1 MAIARLSVGIGKK
14 GKASPHAQY
23 IAREGK
29 YAKDNNSLEKLEHTG
44 HGNMPAWADHNPN
57 YFWQSADEHERK
69 NGSTY
74 REHVIALP
82 RELDSDQRHELIKDW
97 IAQEIGDKHA
107 YQYAIHN
114 PPAMDGKE
122 QPHAHI
128 MFSERTRD
136 GIERD
141 PDQYFKRYNG
151 KNPERGGAKKANTGM
166 KPADRKADLLAQRDR
181 WEQTCNAHLKRAGRY
196 ERISMKS
203 LKEQGIEREPTNF
216 TMTQLKKPEIKD
228 TYKSLLEAKE
238 QDHQAQLDIIR
249 VLEATALVEI
259 NRQIRLKAEEQKAQ
273 QEKVQKRT
281 QQPVEP
287 MKAPQ
292 ATNAI
297 PKAPKPQI
305 EPIKATN
312 TPIIEGQTVKEALE
326 VQQDFDRIVA
336 QTAEKIRAR
345 KLEPHKADMIR
356 LEDKYKA
363 LQDNK
368 SWFGSGKREKQK
380 KALAIDYKGVERDFN
395 AIKERDFTMDAKKHI
410 EHTDPK
416 AHVTHEQAMETLNY
430 HASFRYGAAQAQAGR
445 QYTGEIIAVNRL
457 GVMQKTPTG
466 RKVYHD
472 LDSFETLPNVGDKV
486 TAIYNKDSKA
496 ELVPADKAELTRQ
509 IQQVEL
515 ERQQSKDIERDR

>member
-1 MAIARLSVGIGKK
+1 MAIARLSVGTGKK

-97 IAQEIGDKHA
+97 IAQEIGDKHT

-196 ERISMKS
+196 QRISMKS

-216 TMTQLKKPEIKD
+216 TMNQLKKPEIKD
-228 TYKSLLEAKE
+228 TYKLLLEAKE
-238 QDHQAQLDIIR
+238 QDFQAKLDIIG
-249 VLEATALVEI
+249 VLEGTALVEI
-259 NRQIRLKAEEQKAQ
+259 NRQTRLRE
-273 QEKVQKRT
+273 QEKKSEQEKKAKERFERTIEPQKT
-281 QQPVEP
+281 
-287 MKAPQ
+287 PQ
-292 ATNAI
+292 AT
-297 PKAPKPQI
+297 KAPLPPPKPKI
-305 EPIKATN
+305 EPNIAQEIDRKRQLLQQFDTEIN
-312 TPIIEGQTVKEALE
+312 KKYEEVYKHELKEL
-326 VQQDFDRIVA
+326 
-336 QTAEKIRAR
+336 
-345 KLEPHKADMIR
+345 
-356 LEDKYKA
+356 
-363 LQDNK
+363 
-368 SWFGSGKREKQK
+368 REKGKPLFEEIEQLKNTEPSFYKYNQVKAWRQK
-380 KALAIDYKGVERDFN
+380 L
-395 AIKERDFTMDAKKHI
+395 
-410 EHTDPK
+410 
-416 AHVTHEQAMETLNY
+416 
-430 HASFRYGAAQAQAGR
+430 
-445 QYTGEIIAVNRL
+445 
-457 GVMQKTPTG
+457 
-466 RKVYHD
+466 
-472 LDSFETLPNVGDKV
+472 
-486 TAIYNKDSKA
+486 DSKA
-496 ELVPADKAELTRQ
+496 DQHEAIKKEHDGKRDKGVTAEHKEIAKALYYQAFPDSYDKLYEIQQDVKAYDQQQEQQELQQRQAELAQRRQERALQRADKG
-509 IQQVEL
+509 
-515 ERQQSKDIERDR
+515 KDIEIDR

>member
-1 MAIARLSVGIGKK
+1 MAIARLSVGTGKK

-29 YAKDNNSLEKLEHTG
+29 YEKGNDSLEKLEHTG
-44 HGNMPAWADHNPN
+44 HGNMPAWAEHNPN

-82 RELDSDQRHELIKDW
+82 RELDSDQRHNLIKDW
-97 IAQEIGDKHA
+97 IDQEIGDKHA

-166 KPADRKADLLAQRDR
+166 KPADRKADLLAQRER
-181 WEQTCNAHLKRAGRY
+181 WEKTCNAHLERAGRY

-203 LKEQGIEREPTNF
+203 LKAQGIEREPTNF
-216 TMTQLKKPEIKD
+216 TMTQLKKPEVKN

-238 QDHQAQLDIIR
+238 QDYQAKLDIIR
-249 VLEATALVEI
+249 ALEGTALTEI
-259 NRQIRLKAEEQKAQ
+259 NRQLRKKEEKAQKQKERNRIQKPIEPQKAL
-273 QEKVQKRT
+273 
-281 QQPVEP
+281 
-287 MKAPQ
+287 Q
-292 ATNAI
+292 ATNAT

-326 VQQDFDRIVA
+326 VQQGFDRIVA

-380 KALAIDYKGVERDFN
+380 KALAIEYKGVERDFN

-410 EHTDPK
+410 EHTAPQ
-416 AHVTHEQAMETLNY
+416 AHAKNEQARETLSY
-430 HASFRYGAAQAQAGR
+430 HASFRYGATHAQAGR
-445 QYTGEIIAVNRL
+445 QYTGEITAVNRF

-466 RKVYHD
+466 KKIYHD
-472 LDSFETLPNVGDKV
+472 LDSFETLPNVGDRV

-496 ELVPADKAELTRQ
+496 ELVPVDKAELTRQ
-509 IQQVEL
+509 TQQAEL
-515 ERQQSKDIERDR
+515 ERQQSKGIELDR

>member
-82 RELDSDQRHELIKDW
+82 RELDSEQRHELIKDW

-216 TMTQLKKPEIKD
+216 TMTQLKKPEIKH

-259 NRQIRLKAEEQKAQ
+259 NRQIRLKTEEQKAQ

-287 MKAPQ
+287 QKAPQ

-297 PKAPKPQI
+297 PKAPKPKIQ
-305 EPIKATN
+305 PIKAAN
-312 TPIIEGQTVKEALE
+312 APIIEGQTVKEALG
-326 VQQDFDRIVA
+326 VRQHFDKMVA
-336 QTAEKIRAR
+336 QTAERIGAETI
-345 KLEPHKADMIR
+345 EPYKAEMTR
-356 LEDKYKA
+356 LSDKHKA
-363 LQDNK
+363 LQDNN
-368 SWFGSGKREKQK
+368 SWLGRGKREKQK
-380 KALAIDYKGVERDFN
+380 KELVNEYHRVKRDYN
-395 AIKERDFTMDAKKHI
+395 AVKECDFTMDAKKHI
-410 EHTDPK
+410 EQTDPK
-416 AHVTHEQAMETLNY
+416 AHATHEQAMETLNY
-430 HASFRYGAAQAQAGR
+430 HASFRYGATQAQAGR
-445 QYTGEIIAVNRL
+445 QYTGEVIAVNRL

-472 LDSFETLPNVGDKV
+472 LDSFVTLPNVGDKV

-496 ELVPADKAELTRQ
+496 ELVPADKTELTRQ
-509 IQQVEL
+509 TQQAVL
-515 ERQQSKDIERDR
+515 ERQQSKDIELDR

>member
-29 YAKDNNSLEKLEHTG
+29 YEKGNDSLEKLEHTG
-44 HGNMPAWADHNPN
+44 HGNMPAWAEHNPN

-69 NGSTY
+69 NGSAY
-74 REHVIALP
+74 REHVVALP
-82 RELDSDQRHELIKDW
+82 RELDSDQRHNLIKDW
-97 IAQEIGDKHA
+97 IEQEIGDKHA

-181 WEQTCNAHLKRAGRY
+181 WEKTCNAHLEQAGRY

-203 LKEQGIEREPTNF
+203 LKAQGIEREPTNF
-216 TMTQLKKPEIKD
+216 TMTQLKKPEVKD

-238 QDHQAQLDIIR
+238 QDYQAKLDIIR
-249 VLEATALVEI
+249 ALEGTALTEI
-259 NRQIRLKAEEQKAQ
+259 NRQLRKKEEKAQ
-273 QEKVQKRT
+273 KQKERKRT
-281 QQPVEP
+281 QKPLEP
-287 MKAPQ
+287 QKAPQ
-292 ATNAI
+292 ATNTI

-326 VQQDFDRIVA
+326 VQQSFDKMVA
-336 QTAEKIRAR
+336 QTAERIRAKR
-345 KLEPHKADMIR
+345 LEPHKADMTR

-363 LQDNK
+363 LQDNN

-380 KALAIDYKGVERDFN
+380 KALAIEYKRVKRDFN

-410 EHTDPK
+410 EHTSPK
-416 AHVTHEQAMETLNY
+416 AHATHEQARETLSY
-430 HASFRYGAAQAQAGR
+430 HASFRYGATQAQAGR
-445 QYTGEIIAVNRL
+445 QYTGEITAVNRF

-466 RKVYHD
+466 KKIYHD
-472 LDSFETLPNVGDKV
+472 LDSFKTLPNVGDKV
-486 TAIYNKDSKA
+486 TAIYNKECKA

-509 IQQVEL
+509 TQQAEL
-515 ERQQSKDIERDR
+515 ERQQNKDIELDR

>member
-1 MAIARLSVGIGKK
+1 MAIARLSVGTGKK

-44 HGNMPAWADHNPN
+44 HGNMPEWAEHNPN
-57 YFWQSADEHERK
+57 YFWQMADEHERK

-97 IAQEIGDKHA
+97 IDQEIGDKHA

-181 WEQTCNAHLKRAGRY
+181 WEKTCNAHLEKAGRY

-203 LKEQGIEREPTNF
+203 LKAQGIEREPTNF

-238 QDHQAQLDIIR
+238 QDHQAKLEINR
-249 VLEATALVEI
+249 VLEGTALTEI
-259 NRQIRLKAEEQKAQ
+259 NRQLREKEQKVQ
-273 QEKVQKRT
+273 QEKKQKRI
-281 QQPVEP
+281 QKPVEAK
-287 MKAPQ
+287 KAPQ
-292 ATNAI
+292 ATI
-297 PKAPKPQI
+297 TTPKTLKPQI
-305 EPIKATN
+305 EAVKAN
-312 TPIIEGQTVKEALE
+312 NAPIIKGQTVKEALE
-326 VQQDFDRIVA
+326 VRQHFDKMVA
-336 QTAEKIRAR
+336 LTGEKMRA
-345 KLEPHKADMIR
+345 KSLELYKADMTR
-356 LEDKYKA
+356 LAAEYKA
-363 LQDNK
+363 LKDDN
-368 SWFGSGKREKQK
+368 SWFGKGKREKQMQE
-380 KALAIDYKGVERDFN
+380 LAIEYKGVKRDFN
-395 AIKERDFTMDAKKHI
+395 AIKERDFTMQAKNYI
-410 EHTDPK
+410 EHK
-416 AHVTHEQAMETLNY
+416 APQAHAKHEQASETLNY
-430 HASFRYGAAQAQAGR
+430 HASFRYGATQAQAGR
-445 QYTGEIIAVNRL
+445 QYTGEIIAVNRF

-472 LDSFETLPNVGDKV
+472 LDSFETLPNMGDKV

-496 ELVPADKAELTRQ
+496 ELVPADKAELIRQ

-515 ERQQSKDIERDR
+515 ERQQNKDIERDR

>member
-1 MAIARLSVGIGKK
+1 MAIARLSVGTGKK

-82 RELDSDQRHELIKDW
+82 RELSSDQRHDLIKDW
-97 IAQEIGDKHA
+97 IDQEIGDKHA

-141 PDQYFKRYNG
+141 PDQYFKRYNS

-181 WEQTCNAHLKRAGRY
+181 WEKTCNAHLEQAGRY

-228 TYKSLLEAKE
+228 TYKALLEAKE
-238 QDHQAQLDIIR
+238 QAKLDIIR
-249 VLEATALVEI
+249 VLEGTALTEI
-259 NRQIRLKAEEQKAQ
+259 NRQLRKKEEKVQ
-273 QEKVQKRT
+273 QEKQQKRT
-281 QQPVEP
+281 QKLLETN
-287 MKAPQ
+287 KDPQ
-292 ATNAI
+292 ATIAT
-297 PKAPKPQI
+297 PKTIEPQI
-305 EPIKATN
+305 EPIKTTN
-312 TPIIEGQTVKEALE
+312 APIIKGQTVKEALE
-326 VQQDFDRIVA
+326 VREHFDKMVA
-336 QTAEKIRAR
+336 LTAEKMRA
-345 KLEPHKADMIR
+345 KSLEPYKADMTR
-356 LEDKYKA
+356 LAAEHKA
-363 LQDNK
+363 LKDDN
-368 SWFGSGKREKQK
+368 SWFGKSKREKQMQE
-380 KALAIDYKGVERDFN
+380 LATEYKGVKRDFN
-395 AIKERDFTMDAKKHI
+395 AIKERDLTMQAKNYIKH
-410 EHTDPK
+410 K
-416 AHVTHEQAMETLNY
+416 APQAHAKHEQASETLNY
-430 HASFRYGAAQAQAGR
+430 HASFRYGAKQAQAGR

-472 LDSFETLPNVGDKV
+472 LDSFEKLPNVGDKV

-496 ELVPADKAELTRQ
+496 ELLPADKAELTRQ
-509 IQQVEL
+509 TQQAEL
-515 ERQQSKDIERDR
+515 ERRQSEDIERDR

>member
-1 MAIARLSVGIGKK
+1 MAIARLSVGTGKK

-44 HGNMPAWADHNPN
+44 HGNMPAWAEHNPN

-82 RELDSDQRHELIKDW
+82 RELSSDQRHDLIKDW
-97 IAQEIGDKHA
+97 IDQEIGDKHA

-141 PDQYFKRYNG
+141 PDQYFKRYNS

-181 WEQTCNAHLKRAGRY
+181 WEKTCNAHLEQAGRY

-203 LKEQGIEREPTNF
+203 LKAQGIEREPTNF

-238 QDHQAQLDIIR
+238 QDFQAKLDIIT
-249 VLEATALVEI
+249 VLEGTALVEI
-259 NRQIRLKAEEQKAQ
+259 NRQIRLKEEGKKAQ
-273 QEKVQKRT
+273 QEKVQERT
-281 QQPVEP
+281 QKPVERQ
-287 MKAPQ
+287 KTPQ
-292 ATNAI
+292 ATTIAPTI
-297 PKAPKPQI
+297 KPKPT
-305 EPIKATN
+305 EPQATTQKDADAIALRVDEAMKNIKEVAGNIQKQELSRLVKIGKPLLNKYDELKANKPMLLGRKQWEKDVNQALKDYNQVKGQYNQIKADGITA
-312 TPIIEGQTVKEALE
+312 AL
-326 VQQDFDRIVA
+326 
-336 QTAEKIRAR
+336 
-345 KLEPHKADMIR
+345 
-356 LEDKYKA
+356 
-363 LQDNK
+363 
-368 SWFGSGKREKQK
+368 REKAIGIIYKDNPDDFFKLKAEAKQANEYEK
-380 KALAIDYKGVERDFN
+380 KNEVRERLKSTSE
-395 AIKERDFTMDAKKHI
+395 IAK
-410 EHTDPK
+410 D
-416 AHVTHEQAMETLNY
+416 
-430 HASFRYGAAQAQAGR
+430 GR
-445 QYTGEIIAVNRL
+445 QYTGKIVTISEHGII
-457 GVMQKTPTG
+457 QQTPTG
-466 RKVYHD
+466 KRIYHD
-472 LDSFETLPNVGDKV
+472 PEKINIGSHVKGDTVKVIYENDKGRVQQAEREHSKQRDLRFE
-486 TAIYNKDSKA
+486 
-496 ELVPADKAELTRQ
+496 R
-509 IQQVEL
+509 
-515 ERQQSKDIERDR
+515 

>member
-1 MAIARLSVGIGKK
+1 MAIARLSVGTGKK

-97 IAQEIGDKHA
+97 IAQEIGDKYA

-151 KNPERGGAKKANTGM
+151 KNPEHGGAKKANTGM

-181 WEQTCNAHLKRAGRY
+181 WEQTCNDHLKRAGRY

-203 LKEQGIEREPTNF
+203 LKEQGVDREPTNF

-238 QDHQAQLDIIR
+238 QDYRARLDIISA
-249 VLEATALVEI
+249 LEGTALTEI
-259 NRQIRLKAEEQKAQ
+259 NRQLRLKEQEKKAEK
-273 QEKVQKRT
+273 EKVQERT
-281 QQPVEP
+281 QKPIERQ
-287 MKAPQ
+287 KAPQ
-292 ATNAI
+292 ATHTT
-297 PKAPKPQI
+297 PKAPKLQI
-305 EPIKATN
+305 QPIKAVN
-312 TPIIEGQTVKEALE
+312 APIIEGQTVKEALE
-326 VQQDFDRIVA
+326 LRQGFDNMVA
-336 QTAEKIRAR
+336 RTAERIRAQS
-345 KLEPHKADMIR
+345 LEPYKADMTR
-356 LEDKYKA
+356 LSDEYEV
-363 LQDNK
+363 LQNNN
-368 SWFGSGKREKQK
+368 SWFGKSKREKQMQE
-380 KALAIDYKGVERDFN
+380 LATEHKGVKRDFD

-410 EHTDPK
+410 EQTAPK
-416 AHVTHEQAMETLNY
+416 AHATHEQAMETLNY

-457 GVMQKTPTG
+457 GVMQKTSIG

-486 TAIYNKDSKA
+486 TAIYNKNSKA
-496 ELVPADKAELTRQ
+496 ELVPADKAKLTRQ
-509 IQQVEL
+509 IQQAEL

>member
-1 MAIARLSVGIGKK
+1 MAISRLSVGTGKK

-29 YAKDNNSLEKLEHTG
+29 YEKGNDSLEKLEHTG
-44 HGNMPAWADHNPN
+44 HGNMPAWAEHNPN

-82 RELDSDQRHELIKDW
+82 RELDSDQRHDLIKDW
-97 IAQEIGDKHA
+97 IDQEIGDKHA

-141 PDQYFKRYNG
+141 PDRYFKRYNG

-181 WEQTCNAHLKRAGRY
+181 WEKTRNVHLERAGRY

-203 LKEQGIEREPTNF
+203 LKAQGIEREPTNF

-281 QQPVEP
+281 QKPVEP
-287 MKAPQ
+287 QKAPQ
-292 ATNAI
+292 ATNTI

-305 EPIKATN
+305 EPIKPAN
-312 TPIIEGQTVKEALE
+312 ASIIEGQTVKEALG
-326 VQQDFDRIVA
+326 VRQHFDKMVA
-336 QTAEKIRAR
+336 QTAERIGAETI
-345 KLEPHKADMIR
+345 EPYKAEMTR
-356 LEDKYKA
+356 LSDKHKA
-363 LQDNK
+363 LQDNN
-368 SWFGSGKREKQK
+368 SWLGRGKREKQK
-380 KALAIDYKGVERDFN
+380 KELVNEYHRVKRDYN
-395 AIKERDFTMDAKKHI
+395 AVKEYDFTMDAKKHI
-410 EHTDPK
+410 EQIDPK
-416 AHVTHEQAMETLNY
+416 AHATHEQAMETLNY
-430 HASFRYGAAQAQAGR
+430 HASFRYGADQAQAGR

-472 LDSFETLPNVGDKV
+472 LDSFKTLPNVGDKV
-486 TAIYNKDSKA
+486 TAIYNKDGKA

-509 IQQVEL
+509 TQQVEL
-515 ERQQSKDIERDR
+515 ERQQSKDIELGR

>member
-1 MAIARLSVGIGKK
+1 MAIARLSVGTGKK

-82 RELDSDQRHELIKDW
+82 RELESEQRHELIKDW

-141 PDQYFKRYNG
+141 PDQYFKRYNS
-151 KNPERGGAKKANTGM
+151 KNPERGGARKANTGM

-181 WEQTCNAHLKRAGRY
+181 WEQTCNTHLKKAGRY

-238 QDHQAQLDIIR
+238 QEHQAQLDIISA
-249 VLEATALVEI
+249 LESTALTEI
-259 NRQIRLKAEEQKAQ
+259 NRQLRIKEQEKKTQ
-273 QEKVQKRT
+273 QEKVQERT
-281 QQPVEP
+281 QKPIERQKVS
-287 MKAPQ
+287 Q
-292 ATNAI
+292 ATDAT
-297 PKAPKPQI
+297 PEAPKPHLQ
-305 EPIKATN
+305 PIKAVN
-312 TPIIEGQTVKEALE
+312 APIIEGQTVKEALE
-326 VQQDFDRIVA
+326 LRQGFDNMVA
-336 QTAEKIRAR
+336 QTAERIRA
-345 KLEPHKADMIR
+345 KTIEPYKTDMTR
-356 LEDKYKA
+356 LSDEHKA
-363 LQDNK
+363 LQDNN
-368 SWFGSGKREKQK
+368 SWLGSGKREKQK
-380 KALAIDYKGVERDFN
+380 RELVNEYRRIKRDYDAV
-395 AIKERDFTMDAKKHI
+395 KERDFTMDAKKHI
-410 EHTDPK
+410 EQTAPD
-416 AHVTHEQAMETLNY
+416 THATYEKAMETLDY
-430 HASFRYGAAQAQAGR
+430 HSSFRYGAAEAQAGR
-445 QYTGEIIAVNRL
+445 QYTGQIIAVNRL
-457 GVMQKTPTG
+457 GVMQKTSIG
-466 RKVYHD
+466 IKVYHD
-472 LDSFETLPNVGDKV
+472 LDSFEKLPNLGDKV
-486 TAIYNKDSKA
+486 TVIYSENSEA
-496 ELVPADKAELTRQ
+496 ELVPADKAKLTRQ
-509 IQQVEL
+509 IQQAEL
-515 ERQQSKDIERDR
+515 EGQKSKDIECDR